1 MSCHSR
7 SPAVEVVFEHQ
18 QYEQWPW
25 WHLWTS
31 EKHVSALTVTLH
43 GAFKRACQPA
53 TWFSAICILFYLPSN
68 NLSKSMGASSAVK
81 QPAADLRYVD
91 CNRQWCVWL
100 LDLKNEHGIT
110 ERCLKVCQVRIKLHP
125 KKKPGLPT
133 ATSKLAGTFMQR
145 ATLKVQIKNHKPQ
158 IIKIWIT
165 ILWPS
170 YATWPCLDSLLPV
183 SLQ

>member
-7 SPAVEVVFEHQ
+7 SPAVEVVFERQ

-25 WHLWTS
+25 WQSEFTS

-43 GAFKRACQPA
+43 GAF

-91 CNRQWCVWL
+91 CNRQWYVWL
-100 LDLKNEHGIT
+100 FDLKNEHGT
-110 ERCLKVCQVRIKLHP
+110 AERCLKVCQVRIKLHP
-125 KKKPGLPT
+125 QKKTGLPT

-145 ATLKVQIKNHKPQ
+145 ATLKVQIKTPKPQ

-183 SLQ
+183 

>member
-125 KKKPGLPT
+125 KKNLACRQLHQSWLELSCSELHWKCK
-133 ATSKLAGTFMQR
+133 SKT
-145 ATLKVQIKNHKPQ
+145 TNHK
-158 IIKIWIT
+158 
-165 ILWPS
+165 LS
-170 YATWPCLDSLLPV
+170 RYE
-183 SLQ
+183 